1 MDLLFR
7 KRVRIDPLRVNL
19 FGSAPSVSLVAGP
32 ASVNS
37 RTRSKRER

>member
-19 FGSAPSVSLVAGP
+19 SKSAPSVSLVAGP
-32 ASVNS
+32 ARVFDTDAG
-37 RTRSKRER
+37 RLEA